1 MDYLNLAAFALV
13 LIWWLQRSYRLYK
26 TFAVSPQNARALLFL
41 GMGWVGIIA
50 FGIQYFY
57 R

>member
-26 TFAVSPQNARALLFL
+26 TFAISPQKARALLFL